1 MGRVGTANRLD
12 PAAVQRI
19 NELVNAFINKNVQGK
34 TDVNIDVAK
43 LTKQA
48 KADVSKQ
55 VAPYLK
61 EGVEASVK
69 NLVEKTI
76 DKTIAD
82 SLKAAKSRLNSK

>member
-1 MGRVGTANRLD
+1 MGRVGQGNRLD
-12 PAAVQRI
+12 PAAVQKI
-19 NELVNAFINKNVQGK
+19 NVLVNAFIDKNVTGK
-34 TDVNIDVAK
+34 TDAKFDEVK

-48 KADVSKQ
+48 KAEVSKQ

-82 SLKAAKSRLNSK
+82 SLKAAKLRLKTK

>member
-1 MGRVGTANRLD
+1 MGRVGQGNRLD
-12 PAAVQRI
+12 PQAVQKI
-19 NELVNAFINKNVQGK
+19 NVLVNAFMDKNVTGK
-34 TDVNIDVAK
+34 TDAKFDEAK

-48 KADVSKQ
+48 KAEVSKQ

-82 SLKAAKSRLNSK
+82 SLKAAKLRLKTK